1 MYPPSQIHGAGLGL
15 RRAHLGPLS
24 SAIPDGLNF
33 LEIAPENWLHA
44 GGRLGDALAH
54 IAARTPLVCHGLLLN
69 LGGPDPLD
77 VAYVRQIKK
86 FLDHYN
92 VKIYGDHLTFCGAA
106 GLLYELLP
114 MPFTAEAVGHLATR
128 IRQVQ
133 DILERTI
140 AVENASYYCVP
151 MQDMSEIDF
160 ITGVLEQADCA
171 LLLDINNVY
180 VNSVNHAYD
189 PREFLARIPA
199 SRIAYAHIAGHLRD
213 ADLII
218 DTHGAAVID
227 PVWALLEH
235 AYAEFGVF
243 PTLLERDE
251 NIPPLATVMREV
263 AHIAELQAKHS
274 TQLAPPSRHSARR
287 PAVKG
292 EDSRLIAAQRTFAAY
307 LRDPEHLSIPFDL
320 APERIAV
327 YRHAVYANIERF
339 MGDNFP
345 RVKACLED
353 ARWHL
358 MIRDYVRHHRAETPA
373 FAHLPNE
380 FLRYLA
386 ATELAACPPYL
397 GELAHFEW
405 LENCLS
411 IDQRRVDLTAIDR
424 TGDLLTG
431 QIVVNPIHRVESY
444 RYPVHVTE
452 AGFEINE
459 SIEPTHLV
467 AFRDLANEFQFL
479 ELNTLALRLFCAIR
493 DTPEINAAQVLR
505 EISEALG
512 RHDPNPVL
520 AGGLDILERL
530 HKRQLILGTRAN

>member
-86 FLDHYN
+86 FLDRYN

-189 PREFLARIPA
+189 PRAFLARIPA

-251 NIPPLATVMREV
+251 NTPPLATVMGEV

-274 TQLAPPSRHSARR
+274 TQLSPPSRNPARQ
-287 PAVKG
+287 PAVNS
-292 EDSRLIAAQRTFAAY
+292 EDSRFIAAQRTFAAY
-307 LRDPEHLSIPFDL
+307 LRDPEHLPIPFDL
-320 APERIAV
+320 APARIAV

-339 MGDNFP
+339 MGDNFS
-345 RVKACLED
+345 RVKACLD
-353 ARWHL
+353 DDRWHL

-380 FLRYLA
+380 FLRYLEVTEHA
-386 ATELAACPPYL
+386 ARPPYL

-411 IDQRRVDLTAIDR
+411 IDQRRVDLTELDR

-431 QIVVNPIHRVESY
+431 EIVVNPIHRVESY
-444 RYPVHVTE
+444 RYPVHLIE
-452 AGFEINE
+452 AGFQTNE
-459 SIEPTHLV
+459 SLEPTHLV
-467 AFRDLANEFQFL
+467 ALRDLTHDFQFL
-479 ELNTLALRLFCAIR
+479 ELNALALQLFCAVR
-493 DTPEINAAQVLR
+493 DTPKISAEQVLR
-505 EISEALG
+505 EISESLG
-512 RHDPNPVL
+512 RHDPTPVI
-520 AGGLDILERL
+520 AGGLAILERMR
-530 HKRQLILGTRAN
+530 KRQLILGTRAI

>member
-1 MYPPSQIHGAGLGL
+1 MYSAYSIQGAGLGL

-24 SAIPDGLNF
+24 TAIPEDLGF

-44 GGRLGDALAH
+44 GGRLGDTLER
-54 IAARTPLVCHGLLLN
+54 IAARAPLVCHGLLLN

-77 VAYVRQIKK
+77 VAYIRQIKK

-114 MPFTAEAVGHLATR
+114 MPFTAEAVRHLATR

-151 MQDMSEIDF
+151 MQDMPEIDF

-274 TQLAPPSRHSARR
+274 AQRSPPSPNPLRQ
-287 PAVKG
+287 PAVNG
-292 EDSRLIAAQRTFAAY
+292 EAPRCIAAQRTFAAY
-307 LRDPEHLSIPFDL
+307 LRDPEHLPIPFDL
-320 APERIAV
+320 APTRIAV

-479 ELNTLALRLFCAIR
+479 ELNTLALRLFCTIR

>member
-1 MYPPSQIHGAGLGL
+1 MYPLSPVHGAGLGL

-24 SAIPDGLNF
+24 TALPDGLSF

-44 GGRLGDALAH
+44 GGRLGDALER
-54 IAARTPLVCHGLLLN
+54 IAARTSLVCHGLLLN

-77 VAYVRQIKK
+77 VAYIRQIKK

-92 VKIYGDHLTFCGAA
+92 VEIYGDHLTFCGAA

-114 MPFTAEAVGHLATR
+114 MPFTAEAVRHLATR

-151 MQDMSEIDF
+151 MQEMAEIDF
-160 ITGVLEQADCA
+160 ITEVLEQADCA

-227 PVWALLEH
+227 PVWALLEY

-274 TQLAPPSRHSARR
+274 TQLAPPSHHSARR

-307 LRDPEHLSIPFDL
+307 LRDPEHLPIPFDL
-320 APERIAV
+320 APTRIAV

-353 ARWHL
+353 ARWHQ

-386 ATELAACPPYL
+386 ATEHAARPPYL

-411 IDQRRVDLTAIDR
+411 IDQRRVELTAIDR
-424 TGDLLTG
+424 TGDLLNG
-431 QIVVNPIHRVESY
+431 EIVVNPIHRVESY
-444 RYPVHVTE
+444 RYPVHVIE
-452 AGFEINE
+452 AGFKITE
-459 SIEPTHLV
+459 SMEPIHLV

-479 ELNTLALRLFCAIR
+479 ELNTLALRLFCTIR